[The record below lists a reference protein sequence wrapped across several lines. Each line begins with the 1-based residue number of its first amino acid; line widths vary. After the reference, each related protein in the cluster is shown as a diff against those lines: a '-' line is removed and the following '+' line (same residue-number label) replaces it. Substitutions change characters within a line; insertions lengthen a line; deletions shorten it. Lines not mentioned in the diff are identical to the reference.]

1 MTDPWLQAV
10 EPDSP
15 PETSDDHADDLGDDL
30 DDAAGDSADV
40 GDRGEAAFFPVRST
54 GETDPTSLALFDGDQ
69 GGLTF
74 AQRKVLVSLL
84 KHRYL
89 SAARHPAEWRA
100 LIDSEQVLRSRLND
114 LFLDLHLDREREVAF
129 KRQAVPEDEVVVF
142 PTLLHDTAYT
152 REETILLIFLRQRFR
167 SERAGGADE
176 VLVDR
181 DELLGQ
187 VEHFRPPRSTN
198 HSGDARKTIT
208 AIDSLRRAGI
218 LLKTSDE
225 HRMKVSS
232 VIEVLLPL
240 PRLGELLD
248 WLLGQNDHD
257 HPAGTDP
264 TDAGLMDIG
273 PGAGL
278 EPGGAHD
285 PLDERRAHIPGQGH
299 GPGQGDGPGQRN
311 GQGQWDGAEV
321 SA

>member
-1 MTDPWLQAV
+1 MTDPWLEVQAV
-10 EPDSP
+10 EPGAPS
-15 PETSDDHADDLGDDL
+15 EIGDDL
-30 DDAAGDSADV
+30 DDGAGDSADV
-40 GDRGEAAFFPVRST
+40 GDLGEAAFSPVRST
-54 GETDPTSLALFDGDQ
+54 GEADPTSLALFDGDQ
-69 GGLTF
+69 GRLTF

-167 SERAGGADE
+167 SERAGGADD

-187 VEHFRPPRSTN
+187 VEHFRPPSSTN

-225 HRMKVSS
+225 HRMKVSP

-240 PRLGELLD
+240 PRLGQLLD
-248 WLLGQNDHD
+248 WLLGQNGDD
-257 HPAGTDP
+257 HPHPADP
-264 TDAGLMDIG
+264 HPADAG
-273 PGAGL
+273 PGVEL
-278 EPGGAHD
+278 ELSGID
-285 PLDERRAHIPGQGH
+285 DSLDRRRAHIPGQW
-299 GPGQGDGPGQRN
+299 DGPGQRN

-321 SA
+321 ST